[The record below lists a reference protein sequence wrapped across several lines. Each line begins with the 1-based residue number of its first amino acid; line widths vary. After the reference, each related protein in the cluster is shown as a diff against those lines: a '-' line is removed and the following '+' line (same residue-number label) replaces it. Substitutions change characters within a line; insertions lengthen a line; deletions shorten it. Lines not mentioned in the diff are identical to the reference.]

1 MKAAIATYE
10 DADVLNLI
18 NPGLRLHNVCVQYS
32 TLLQCTTAQI
42 IITLADLKHIMRF
55 LQRYRCI
62 NDICIYQIEDQLE

>member
-55 LQRYRCI
+55 LQRHRCI